1 MLDKLKAFLEFSS
14 KNGLYLPS
22 AYDNDKGGPSVSLLF
37 SHVANFVAIVSIIY
51 LVIKDTTAGTISAM
65 IYASLMLVF
74 YLMRRIVKFKADL
87 DDRSIE
93 LDSEESK

>member
-1 MLDKLKAFLEFSS
+1 MLDKLKALLEFSS
-14 KNGLYLPS
+14 KNGFYLPS

-37 SHVANFVAIVSIIY
+37 SHVANFIAIASIIF
-51 LVIKDTTAGTISAM
+51 LVVKDTTTGTISAM

-74 YLMRRIVKFKADL
+74 YLMRRITKFKADL
-87 DDRSIE
+87 DDKSIE